1 MTPGRPRRPAQG
13 AAQTPTIDQGT
24 VDALQGALATEHAAL
39 WCYSLAVA
47 FLTGPALDQARTD
60 SRDHLDLRGALE
72 RTLSRNG
79 VPAVSAQPAYATPQP
94 VADAK
99 SAAALLEVA
108 ESDAMAAW
116 RSLVERTT
124 DPGLRRSALQALSDG
139 TLRCARWR
147 VVVGHPPAIPVFP
160 GRQDSI

>member
-1 MTPGRPRRPAQG
+1 MTAGPRRTSV
-13 AAQTPTIDQGT
+13 TPPLDKET

-47 FLTGPALDQARTD
+47 FLAGPPLDQARTD
-60 SRDHLDLRGALE
+60 SRDHLELRGAVE
-72 RTLSRNG
+72 RTLSRVG
-79 VPAVSAQPAYATPQP
+79 IPAVSAQPAYATPQP
-94 VADAK
+94 VTDAK

-108 ESDAMAAW
+108 ESDTMAAW
-116 RSLVERTT
+116 RSLVERTS
-124 DPGLRRSALQALSDG
+124 DQGMRRSAVQALCDA

>member
-1 MTPGRPRRPAQG
+1 VSRNPAAGQ
-13 AAQTPTIDQGT
+13 PTI
-24 VDALQGALATEHAAL
+24 DALQGALATEHAAL

-47 FLTGPALDQARTD
+47 FLTGAQLDQARSD
-60 SRDHLDLRGALE
+60 SRAHLDLRGAVE
-72 RTLSRNG
+72 RTLSRLG
-79 VPAVSAQPAYATPQP
+79 TPAVSAQPAYATPQP
-94 VADAK
+94 VTDAK
-99 SAAALLEVA
+99 SAAALLEVS

-116 RSLVERTT
+116 RSVIERTA
-124 DPGLRRSALQALSDG
+124 DQGLRRSALQALSDG